1 MNAANPRFTALSRLL
16 HWLMAAMVL
25 AMLFIGVAMVST
37 VSPAYIRLVS
47 IHKPLGIAIL
57 VLVMIRIVNRWLNPP
72 PQLPADLPTIQKIAA
87 KASHIVL
94 YGLMLALPIVGWS
107 MLSAGDLPIV
117 LFGTVR
123 LPAILAPSPMLYADL
138 RQLHTVLAYLF
149 FLTIVVHM
157 AAALFHGLIRRDGVL
172 SSMASW
178 RLRK

>member
-1 MNAANPRFTALSRLL
+1 MNAPHPRFSAFSRLL
-16 HWLMAAMVL
+16 HWLLAAMVL

-37 VSPAYIRLVS
+37 VSPMYVHLVA

-57 VLVMIRIVNRWLNPP
+57 ALVIIRIVNRLLNRPP
-72 PQLPADLPTIQKIAA
+72 PLPADLPTIQKIAA
-87 KASHIVL
+87 KASHVVL

-123 LPAILAPSPMLYADL
+123 LPAILAPSPVLYADL

-149 FLTIVVHM
+149 FLTIVVHI
-157 AAALFHGLIRRDGVL
+157 AVALFHGLIRRDGVL
-172 SSMASW
+172 GSMASW
-178 RLRK
+178 RLKK